1 MTWSVGLDMGGTF
14 TDGYFTDGRRA
25 AMAKVPTSHFDLTRS
40 VMACLGEG
48 ARRFDLDLEDF
59 LASIEMLRLAT
70 TIGTNSV
77 VTGTGDP
84 VGLMVEA
91 GAESSLYGP
100 SEPAPALGVF
110 VRPDHVTGVPSTAAD
125 EAVPSPGEAVA
136 DRAGDADMGLT
147 GGVPSS
153 GTAAADEAVLGL
165 CRDLV
170 SQGVRQVVVSLPR
183 RRRGDEER
191 LRELVRGR
199 YPDHYLRS
207 IPLTLGSE
215 VADIED
221 DELRTAT
228 AVLNAYLSR
237 PMAKL
242 LYRTEGLLQQAGLG
256 VPLLA
261 VRSDGSCARTA
272 RTTAISTYSS
282 GPAAG
287 LGLVAAEAAARGDEA
302 AVGFDMGGTTL
313 DLGLVRGG
321 AYATEQTPA
330 IRGVR
335 VSLPV
340 PGVTSVGLGG
350 SSIAAAD
357 SAGEVKVGPASAGA
371 VPGPAAFGRGGTDPT
386 LTDADVALGFL
397 ADGAT
402 LIGDI
407 ALNAEQARSALAT
420 LAESALDGAKAALA
434 GPEAALADAESALA
448 RTKAAL
454 NDAESALARTK
465 AALSG
470 GDPLEAA
477 LRVRSAAHRQAASA
491 LEDLLAS
498 AAVDP
503 AAVTLYAF
511 GGAGGLHAGPVAD
524 LAGIARVRS
533 FVHGGV
539 FSARGV
545 AGAPLR
551 QIYRASAAPGKNPDD
566 MVSQLTARARLDL
579 EAERLA
585 PDEAWITADT
595 GEGWVEVT
603 SQLDPPP
610 TPPVVAETGRAES
623 LGSTV
628 GPSSSP
634 DLDAVPEPA
643 EATVPASTVESG
655 SSPAWREVWWGAE
668 PQSTAVVDLTALARG
683 QTIDGPALIEG
694 WGAVHAVPP
703 GWTARRPDDDSLL
716 WERSS

>member
-59 LASIEMLRLAT
+59 LASVGVLRLAT

-100 SEPAPALGVF
+100 SEPAPVLGVF
-110 VRPDHVTGVPSTAAD
+110 VRPDHVTGVPS
-125 EAVPSPGEAVA
+125 
-136 DRAGDADMGLT
+136 
-147 GGVPSS
+147 
-153 GTAAADEAVLGL
+153 TAAADEAVLGL

-191 LRELVRGR
+191 LRELVRDR

-215 VADIED
+215 VADID
-221 DELRTAT
+221 DDALRTST

-321 AYATEQTPA
+321 AYTSEETPA

-350 SSIAAAD
+350 SSIAAVD
-357 SAGEVKVGPASAGA
+357 SAGEVRVGPASAGA

-397 ADGAT
+397 ADRAT

-407 ALNAEQARSALAT
+407 ALDAEQARSALAVLADTEAT
-420 LAESALDGAKAALA
+420 LNDAKTALAGTEAALDGDKTALA
-434 GPEAALADAESALA
+434 GTGAALDGAESALA
-448 RTKAAL
+448 G
-454 NDAESALARTK
+454 AEAV
-465 AALSG
+465 LSG
-470 GDPLEAA
+470 GNPVEAA

-491 LEDLLAS
+491 LGDLLA
-498 AAVDP
+498 AAAIDP
-503 AAVTLYAF
+503 AVVTLYAF

-551 QIYRASAAPGKNPDD
+551 QVYRASADTSEDSGD

-579 EAERLA
+579 EAERLP
-585 PDEAWITADT
+585 PDEARITADT

-610 TPPVVAETGRAES
+610 TPPVAAEPARVES
-623 LGSTV
+623 PASTV
-628 GPSSSP
+628 ESSSSL

-643 EATVPASTVESG
+643 VATVPASTVEPE
-655 SSPAWREVWWGAE
+655 SSSARREVWWGAE
-668 PQSTAVVDLTALARG
+668 PEPTAVIDLTSLARG
-683 QTIDGPALIEG
+683 ETIDGPALIEG

-703 GWTARRPDDDSLL
+703 GWTIRRPDDDSLL
-716 WERSS
+716 WVRSS

>member
-1 MTWSVGLDMGGTF
+1 MTWSVGMDMGGTF

-25 AMAKVPTSHFDLTRS
+25 VMAKVPTSHFDLTRS

-59 LASIEMLRLAT
+59 LASVGVLRLAT

-77 VTGTGDP
+77 VTGAGDP
-84 VGLMVEA
+84 VGLLVEA
-91 GAESSLYGP
+91 GTESSLYGP
-100 SEPAPALGVF
+100 VEPAPALGVF
-110 VRPDHVTGVPSTAAD
+110 VHPGQVAAVPASDRTGAEAELAVSPAD
-125 EAVPSPGEAVA
+125 EPLA
-136 DRAGDADMGLT
+136 DGLASAT
-147 GGVPSS
+147 
-153 GTAAADEAVLGL
+153 DEAVLGL

-170 SQGVRQVVVSLPR
+170 SQGVRQVVVSLR
-183 RRRGDEER
+183 RARRADEER
-191 LRELVRGR
+191 LRELVRDR
-199 YPDHYLRS
+199 YPAHYLRS

-215 VADIED
+215 VADIDD

-228 AVLNAYLSR
+228 AVLNAYLTR

-261 VRSDGSCARTA
+261 VHSDGSCGRTA

-287 LGLVAAEAAARGDEA
+287 LGLVAVEAAARRDEA

-321 AYATEQTPA
+321 AYSVTVTPE

-340 PGVTSVGLGG
+340 PEVVSVGLGG
-350 SSIAAAD
+350 SSIAAVD
-357 SAGEVKVGPASAGA
+357 SAGAVTVGPASAGA
-371 VPGPAAFGRGGTDPT
+371 VPGPAAFGRGGAQAT
-386 LTDADVALGFL
+386 LTDADAALGFL
-397 ADGAT
+397 TDGVT

-407 ALNAEQARSALAT
+407 TLDAERARSALT
-420 LAESALDGAKAALA
+420 ALDGAEAALA
-434 GPEAALADAESALA
+434 G
-448 RTKAAL
+448 R
-454 NDAESALARTK
+454 
-465 AALSG
+465 
-470 GDPLEAA
+470 DPVEAA

-491 LEDLLAS
+491 LEDLLD
-498 AAVDP
+498 AAAIDP

-524 LAGIARVRS
+524 LVGIARVRS

-545 AGAPLR
+545 VGAPLR
-551 QIYRASAAPGKNPDD
+551 QVYRASVGPGGDSGAATDR
-566 MVSQLTARARLDL
+566 LAARARLDL
-579 EAERLA
+579 EAERL
-585 PDEAWITADT
+585 PFDEAQTSVNAGD
-595 GEGWVEVT
+595 GRVEVS

-610 TPPVVAETGRAES
+610 VPSVAAAPDQPVGSEPSSPSAAAAGPEPSLSPG
-623 LGSTV
+623 LGS
-628 GPSSSP
+628 SS
-634 DLDAVPEPA
+634 AA
-643 EATVPASTVESG
+643 AR
-655 SSPAWREVWWGAE
+655 REVWWGAE
-668 PQSTAVVDLTALARG
+668 PEPTAVVDLAALAPG
-683 QTIDGPALIEG
+683 ETIDGPTLIEG

-703 GWTARRPDDDSLL
+703 GWTARRQDHDSLL
-716 WERSS
+716 WERSP

>member
-1 MTWSVGLDMGGTF
+1 MTWSVGMDMGGTF
-14 TDGYFTDGRRA
+14 TDGYFTDGRWA
-25 AMAKVPTSHFDLTRS
+25 AMAKVPTSHFDLTWS

-48 ARRFDLDLEDF
+48 ARRFDLDLGDF
-59 LASIEMLRLAT
+59 LASVGVLRLAT

-77 VTGTGDP
+77 VTGAGDP
-84 VGLMVEA
+84 VGLLVEA

-100 SEPAPALGVF
+100 VEPAPALGVF
-110 VRPDHVTGVPSTAAD
+110 VHPAQVAAVPASDRTGAEAELAVSPAD
-125 EAVPSPGEAVA
+125 ESQ
-136 DRAGDADMGLT
+136 AGGLA
-147 GGVPSS
+147 S
-153 GTAAADEAVLGL
+153 AADEAVLGL

-170 SQGVRQVVVSLPR
+170 SQGVRQVVVSLR
-183 RRRGDEER
+183 RARRADEER
-191 LRELVRGR
+191 LRELVRDR
-199 YPDHYLRS
+199 YPAHYLRS

-215 VADIED
+215 VADIDD

-228 AVLNAYLSR
+228 AVLNAYLTR

-261 VRSDGSCARTA
+261 VHSDGSCGRTA

-287 LGLVAAEAAARGDEA
+287 LSLVAAEAAARRDEA

-321 AYATEQTPA
+321 AYSVTETPE

-340 PGVTSVGLGG
+340 PEVVSVGLGG

-357 SAGEVKVGPASAGA
+357 SAGEVTVGPASAGA
-371 VPGPAAFGRGGTDPT
+371 VPGPAAFGRGGAEAT
-386 LTDADVALGFL
+386 LTDADAALGFL
-397 ADGAT
+397 TDGAT

-407 ALNAEQARSALAT
+407 TLDADRARSALA
-420 LAESALDGAKAALA
+420 ALDGAEAALA
-434 GPEAALADAESALA
+434 G
-448 RTKAAL
+448 
-454 NDAESALARTK
+454 
-465 AALSG
+465 
-470 GDPLEAA
+470 GDPVEAA

-491 LEDLLAS
+491 LEDLLD
-498 AAVDP
+498 AAAIDP

-524 LAGIARVRS
+524 LVGIPRVRS

-545 AGAPLR
+545 VGAPLS
-551 QIYRASAAPGKNPDD
+551 QVYRASVGPGEDSRAATDR
-566 MVSQLTARARLDL
+566 LAARARLDL
-579 EAERLA
+579 EAERLPSDKA
-585 PDEAWITADT
+585 RITIDARDNR
-595 GEGWVEVT
+595 VEVL

-610 TPPVVAETGRAES
+610 VPSVAAGPDQPV
-623 LGSTV
+623 GSEPSSPSAAAV
-628 GPSSSP
+628 GPEQSSSP
-634 DLDAVPEPA
+634 GP
-643 EATVPASTVESG
+643 G
-655 SSPAWREVWWGAE
+655 SSSSAARREVWWGAE
-668 PQSTAVVDLTALARG
+668 PEPTAVVDLAALAPG
-683 QTIDGPALIEG
+683 EAIDGPALIEG

-703 GWTARRPDDDSLL
+703 GWTARRQDHDSLL
-716 WERSS
+716 WERSP